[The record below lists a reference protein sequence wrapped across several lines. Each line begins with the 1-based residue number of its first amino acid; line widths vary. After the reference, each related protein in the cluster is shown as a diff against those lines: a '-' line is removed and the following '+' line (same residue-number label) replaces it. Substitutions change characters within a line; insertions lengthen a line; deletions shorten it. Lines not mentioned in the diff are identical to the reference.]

1 MKLIPFTP
9 KGLVAAIVATSASI
23 GFTTVTHAQSVDADQ
38 ATQRSLEEVIVT
50 ATKRAQTLED
60 TPISITV
67 TSAETIDTAKI
78 QDILDLQ
85 SVVPSLRTSTDQS
98 TSATSFFIRGFGNG
112 ANDVGTEPS
121 VAVFVDGVYRSRTTA
136 SLGDFP
142 KLERIEVIK
151 GPQNTLFGKNAS
163 AGVVSMVTSKAS
175 FEREGYL
182 EGIFGNYSS
191 AIVKGYYTDALVD
204 EKLAFSIG
212 GSVNQRDG
220 YAENVSGGND
230 IGERN
235 RDNIRAELL
244 FRPSKTQ
251 EWRLIVDHDDLDEI
265 CCYSANLVRG
275 DIGDIIELL
284 GGEIAAEAPYDYK
297 VTANEDPSNIARN
310 TGISLQGDI
319 ALNDTLT
326 LTSITAYRQNQ
337 TRLFNDFDYTSAD
350 LTNATNELDI
360 NTFTQEIRLTS
371 SFDGPFN
378 FLVGAFYFDEE
389 IDQET
394 GIFYGD
400 DFRDYVSFLA
410 GQPFTFQS
418 SIEEAI
424 GIPVGTFHQ
433 GGQGTL
439 DSGTM
444 DNQSITVFGQV
455 DYELTNRL
463 TATIGLAYLDDSKE
477 VTLSQVNT
485 DVFSNINLGPEL
497 LPLQFLP
504 QTLAFPN
511 AVEDGETDDDNIDY
525 TLRLTFAIN
534 DFVNV
539 YGSFATGYK
548 ASSWVLAN
556 TSAPTEET
564 LQQLFPGGVGRP
576 FNQVVG
582 TRFADP
588 EEAEVFEI
596 GLKTSFSTG
605 YVNVALFDQTIEN
618 FQSNIFDGQGLVL
631 ANAEEQSVS
640 GVEFDA
646 RWSPTASLDVIAA
659 LTYLDPEYNEF
670 TGSIL
675 GDLSGTTPSNIS
687 DFASTVAV
695 TYRFNL
701 SGYEGYARVDWQ
713 YESAVDLRDGGS
725 LNPENAILESV
736 GHREREVNTFNA
748 SIGATLGRWD
758 VSLWGRNIFN
768 DEYLVAANPSAAQ
781 PGIFN
786 GNPNQPA
793 TYGVSARLNF

>member
-1 MKLIPFTP
+1 MKLVPFTRN
-9 KGLVAAIVATSASI
+9 GLVSAVVATSSSFGLASS
-23 GFTTVTHAQSVDADQ
+23 VAAQSANSEQ
-38 ATQRSLEEVIVT
+38 ARQRVLEEVIVT
-50 ATKRAQTLED
+50 AAKREQTLED
-60 TPISITV
+60 TPIAITV
-67 TSAETIDTAKI
+67 ASAKTIDEAKI
-78 QDILDLQ
+78 QDIIDLQ

-142 KLERIEVIK
+142 KLERIEVLK

-175 FEREGYL
+175 LEREGYV
-182 EGIFGNYSS
+182 EGIFGNYNS
-191 AIVKGYYTDALVD
+191 AIFKGYYTDSLID
-204 EKLAFSIG
+204 DKLAFSIG

-220 YAENVSGGND
+220 YAENISGGSD
-230 IGERN
+230 IGERD
-235 RDNIRAELL
+235 RHAVRAELL
-244 FRPSKTQ
+244 FQPSDTQ
-251 EWRLIVDHDDLDEI
+251 EWRLIVDHDDLDEV
-265 CCYSANLVRG
+265 CCYSANLVTG
-275 DIGDIIELL
+275 DFGAVIELL
-284 GGEIAAEAPYDYK
+284 GGEIAAERPYDYR

-310 TGISLQGDI
+310 TGASLQGDI
-319 ALNDTLT
+319 ALNDSLT

-378 FLVGAFYFDEE
+378 FLLGGFYFDEE
-389 IDQET
+389 IDQQT

-400 DFRDYVSFLA
+400 DFRDYISFLA

-418 SIEEAI
+418 SIEELI

-439 DSGTM
+439 DTGTM
-444 DNQSITVFGQV
+444 DNRTITLFGQL
-455 DYELTNRL
+455 DYELTESL
-463 TATIGLAYLDDSKE
+463 TATVGLAYLDDSKE

-485 DVFSNINLGPEL
+485 DVFSNTNLGPEL
-497 LPLQFLP
+497 LPLQFLA

-511 AVEDGETDDDNIDY
+511 AVENGETDDDNIDY
-525 TLRLTFAIN
+525 TLRLTYAVN
-534 DFVNV
+534 DFINL

-556 TSAPTEET
+556 TSAPTEAT

-588 EEAEVFEI
+588 EEAEVIEF
-596 GLKTSFSTG
+596 GLKASFNTG
-605 YVNVALFDQTIEN
+605 YVNLAVFDQTIEN

-631 ANAEEQSVS
+631 ANAEEQSVR
-640 GVEFDA
+640 GIEIDA
-646 RWSPTASLDVIAA
+646 RWSPTASLDIIAA
-659 LTYLDPEYNEF
+659 LTYLDPEFDEF
-670 TGSIL
+670 TNSIV
-675 GDLSGTTPSNIS
+675 GDISGTTPANIS
-687 DFASTVAV
+687 EVASTIAV
-695 TYRFNL
+695 TYSYNL
-701 SGYEGYARVDWQ
+701 AGIDGYARLDWQ
-713 YESAVDLRDGGS
+713 YESATDLREGGS
-725 LNPENAILESV
+725 LNPENAILDSV
-736 GHREREVNTFNA
+736 GHREREVNTFNT
-748 SIGATLGRWD
+748 SVGATLGRWD
-758 VSLWGRNIFN
+758 VSIWGRNIFN

>member
-1 MKLIPFTP
+1 MKFVPFV
-9 KGLVAAIVATSASI
+9 GNSVAVAIIATSYSLAVTTPAAAQGI
-23 GFTTVTHAQSVDADQ
+23 GDSGANRRTI
-38 ATQRSLEEVIVT
+38 EEVIVT
-50 ATKRAQTLED
+50 ATKREQSLEE
-60 TPISITV
+60 TPIAITV
-67 TSAETIDTAKI
+67 TSAKTLDEAKI
-78 QDILDLQ
+78 QDIIDLQ

-142 KLERIEVIK
+142 KLERIEVLK

-163 AGVVSMVTSKAS
+163 AGVVNMVTSKAS
-175 FEREGYL
+175 FEQEGYV

-191 AIVKGYYTDALVD
+191 AIVKGYYTNSLLD
-204 EKLAFSIG
+204 EKLAFSFG
-212 GSVNQRDG
+212 GGFNQRDG
-220 YAENVSGGND
+220 YAENIAGGSD

-235 RDNIRAELL
+235 RHNVRAELL
-244 FRPSKTQ
+244 FQPSATQ
-251 EWRLIVDHDDLDEI
+251 EWRLIIDHDDLDEV
-265 CCYSANLVRG
+265 CCYSANLVSG
-275 DIGDIIELL
+275 DFGDVIELL
-284 GGEIAAEAPYDYK
+284 GGEIAAERPYDYR

-310 TGISLQGDI
+310 TGVSLQGDI
-319 ALNDTLT
+319 AINDTLT

-360 NTFTQEIRLTS
+360 NTFTQELRLTS
-371 SFDGPFN
+371 SFDGPIN
-378 FLVGAFYFDEE
+378 FLIGGFYFDEDIE
-389 IDQET
+389 QQT

-400 DFRDYVSFLA
+400 DFRDYLSFLA

-418 SIEEAI
+418 SIEELI
-424 GIPVGTFHQ
+424 GIPIGTFHQ

-439 DSGTM
+439 DTGTM
-444 DNQSITVFGQV
+444 DNQTITLYGQV
-455 DYELTNRL
+455 DYELTSKL
-463 TATIGLAYLDDSKE
+463 TATVGLAYLDDSKE
-477 VTLSQVNT
+477 VTLSQLNT
-485 DVFSNINLGPEL
+485 DVFSNTNLGPEL
-497 LPLQFLP
+497 LPLQFLA

-511 AVEDGETDDDNIDY
+511 AVENGESDDDNVDY
-525 TLRLTFAIN
+525 TLRLTYAIN

-564 LQQLFPGGVGRP
+564 LQQLFPSGVGRP

-588 EEAEVFEI
+588 EEAEVIEL
-596 GLKTSFSTG
+596 GLKASFNTG
-605 YVNVALFDQTIEN
+605 YVNVAAFDQNIEN

-631 ANAEEQSVS
+631 ANAEEQSVR
-640 GVEFDA
+640 GIEIDA
-646 RWSPTASLDVIAA
+646 RWSPSESLDIVAA
-659 LTYLDPEYNEF
+659 LTFLDPEFDEF
-670 TGSIL
+670 TNSIV
-675 GDLSGTTPSNIS
+675 GDISGTTPSNIS
-687 DFASTVAV
+687 ELASTIAV
-695 TYRFNL
+695 TYSYSVQGIDSYVRL
-701 SGYEGYARVDWQ
+701 DWQ
-713 YESAVDLRDGGS
+713 YESATDLREGGN
-725 LNPENAILESV
+725 LNPENAILDSV

-748 SIGATLGRWD
+748 SVGATLGRWD
-758 VSLWGRNIFN
+758 ISLWGRNIFN

-786 GNPNQPA
+786 GNPSQPA
-793 TYGVSARLNF
+793 TYGMSARLNF